1 MHPTF
6 RGLERISH
14 SDLGHDWPSKTMN
27 IDMAVAGVGPQPIE
41 ANDIVIDFFDNFSLQ
56 G

>member
-1 MHPTF
+1 
-6 RGLERISH
+6 
-14 SDLGHDWPSKTMN
+14 MN